1 MGSAR
6 AGSNPADVAILHCQK
21 VPLPGFEPGLP
32 LPQSGVLTT
41 RLYKHL
47 HAMVIQ
53 KQWRIRVSIPVP
65 RRCERRT
72 LPIELIPRCAVK
84 GNLPTHTKKV
94 PLPGFEPGSPL
105 PQSGVLTTRL

>member
-1 MGSAR
+1 M
-6 AGSNPADVAILHCQK
+6 PV
-21 VPLPGFEPGLP
+21 PGFEPGLP

-72 LPIELIPRCAVK
+72 LPIELIPQAMRNK
-84 GNLPTHTKKV
+84 ND
-94 PLPGFEPGSPL
+94 
-105 PQSGVLTTRL
+105 